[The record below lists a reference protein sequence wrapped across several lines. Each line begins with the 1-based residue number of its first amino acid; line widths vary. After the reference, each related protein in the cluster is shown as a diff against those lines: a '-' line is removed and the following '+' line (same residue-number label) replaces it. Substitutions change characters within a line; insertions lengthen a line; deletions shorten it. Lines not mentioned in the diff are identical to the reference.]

1 MARWGSCDYRKLR
14 RLQQRLEQ
22 LQEKD
27 LDAFCRIT
35 SNELDSRLLRRVK
48 LRTPVDSGE
57 LRRRWDIGE
66 IRKNGDRYEIEII
79 NPMEYSSYVE
89 FGHRTRDHRG
99 WVKGRFMLT
108 ISEQELKAQAPE
120 LIQRKLYKFLKEELG
135 W

>member
-35 SNELDSRLLRRVK
+35 SNELASRLLRRVK

>member
-1 MARWGSCDYRKLR
+1 M
-14 RLQQRLEQ
+14 
-22 LQEKD
+22 
-27 LDAFCRIT
+27 
-35 SNELDSRLLRRVK
+35 
-48 LRTPVDSGE
+48 
-57 LRRRWDIGE
+57 
-66 IRKNGDRYEIEII
+66 
-79 NPMEYSSYVE
+79 E

>member
-1 MARWGSCDYRKLR
+1 M
-14 RLQQRLEQ
+14 
-22 LQEKD
+22 
-27 LDAFCRIT
+27 
-35 SNELDSRLLRRVK
+35 
-48 LRTPVDSGE
+48 DSGE